1 MEIKLRAEEVAQRE
15 LEIKLRAEDTVQVLF
30 ISHEDLK
37 PTMKNIS
44 RKLFESWNER
54 NFLLQEIVV
63 PIIGET
69 EVKSLRNF
77 EDIQPHSVC
86 ELVEGKSGFDG
97 YAQIEGIVQTV
108 NCVRSILRG
117 DMIIPDFNNDDDI
130 AVNAVVKYEPKYNPP
145 AAFLREGRKNLGF
158 NFPINPDAIIIRGL
172 VWILLESKHSC
183 TNKDILKFERKV
195 QFLIDHKHEA
205 WVLQGN
211 PVPTHIIGVINTVG
225 PFSTTALTES
235 TVVRLIRSGLS
246 SELA

>member
-1 MEIKLRAEEVAQRE
+1 
-15 LEIKLRAEDTVQVLF
+15 
-30 ISHEDLK
+30 
-37 PTMKNIS
+37 MKNVS
-44 RKLFESWNER
+44 RKLFDSWNER

-63 PIIGET
+63 PNIGEMEV

-117 DMIIPDFNNDDDI
+117 DMIIPDFNNDNI
-130 AVNAVVKYEPKYNPP
+130 NVSAVVKYEPKYNPP
-145 AAFLREGRKNLGF
+145 AAFLLREVRKNLGF
-158 NFPINPDAIIIRGL
+158 NFPINPDALIIRGL

-211 PVPTHIIGVINTVG
+211 PVPTHIVGVINTVG
-225 PFSTTALTES
+225 PFSTTTLTES